1 MPRKP
6 KSLSDLANPERK
18 LTHTIDGRGEGSQSS
33 FEVINPS
40 TGAPFVHCPDASKEQ
55 LDRAVAAARG
65 AFAEWSR
72 RSFAERRRFLH
83 KFAARVRDY
92 ADELATVITREQGK
106 PLSNSARE
114 IVGTAHSLEAM
125 SNIKVKDQVL
135 RNDGKNRI
143 TLQYRPLGV
152 IGAITPWNV
161 PVGLASH
168 KIAQTAAL
176 S

>member
-1 MPRKP
+1 MPKKP
-6 KSLSDLANPERK
+6 KSLRDLANPEHK
-18 LTHTIDGRGEGSQSS
+18 LTHTIDGRGEGSQNS

-40 TGAPFVHCPDASKEQ
+40 TAAPFAHCPDASTEQ
-55 LDRAVAAARG
+55 LDRAVAAARA

-114 IVGTAHSLEAM
+114 VAGTAHSLEAM
-125 SNIKVKDQVL
+125 SNIKIKDQVL

-152 IGAITPWNV
+152 IGAITP
-161 PVGLASH
+161 
-168 KIAQTAAL
+168 
-176 S
+176 